1 MPLHTR
7 CIRIIACTGTVHAH
21 ATYTAQVLAGRAA
34 PGGRLCAM
42 VPVRSEEHTRLFL
55 AGLASRGVRLHIERV
70 DSAWV
75 ARVVSP
81 HCDAPA
87 AATPSGSEQWP
98 RGGGGLDDPPHAA
111 GLEATLVTEGAVLFV
126 RGEFR

>member
-1 MPLHTR
+1 MHT
-7 CIRIIACTGTVHAH
+7 ACCTLRAR
-21 ATYTAQVLAGRAA
+21 ATYPAQVLAGRAA

-55 AGLASRGVRLHIERV
+55 AGLASRGVRLHVERV

-81 HCDAPA
+81 HRDAAA
-87 AATPSGSEQWP
+87 AATPLGLDRWP
-98 RGGGGLDDPPHAA
+98 RGGGGGLDDPP
-111 GLEATLVTEGAVLFV
+111 LDVTLVTEGAVLFV